1 MAATA
6 SAQPIAVGITGASG
20 AQYGVRLVEVLLR
33 ANIPVYLMVSKAAL
47 MVIAT
52 EMQDPLPAKPAALK
66 RTLIARWG
74 VAEHLLEVFDRTDW
88 LAPVASGSGQWQALV
103 ICPCSTGTLSAVAQG
118 ASDNLIERCA
128 DVALKE
134 RRPLL
139 LVPRESPYSRIH
151 IKNMLDATDAGAII
165 VPASPGFY
173 HHPECLEDLID
184 FMVARILNLLQIPQ
198 KLLPS
203 WGQPPS
209 SATDSPR

>member
-1 MAATA
+1 MSATP
-6 SAQPIAVGITGASG
+6 SSQPIAVGITGASG

-47 MVIAT
+47 MVIAV
-52 EMQDPLPAKPAALK
+52 ELDDPLPAKPAALK
-66 RTLIARWG
+66 QVLIERWG
-74 VAEHLLEVFDRTDW
+74 VAEHLLEVFDRADW
-88 LAPVASGSGQWQALV
+88 LAPVASGSGHWRALV

-139 LVPRESPYSRIH
+139 LVPRESPYSRVH
-151 IKNMLDATDAGAII
+151 LKNMLAATDAGAII

-173 HHPECLEDLID
+173 HHPERIEDLID

-198 KLLPS
+198 TLLPG
-203 WGQPPS
+203 WGQRN
-209 SATDSPR
+209 TDSPR